1 MYINTC
7 ENSQSGGIQFA
18 GKLIHIYI
26 HILYNIQHPYIQTH
40 IGQIQVGFVLKGPPS
55 FNTIIMAGRHLA
67 PHLSD
72 VTVPPGMPPLE
83 PWQQKLMG
91 QVQTYHEQAFME
103 RRLLTPMVMNLPNPS
118 REQLVAFV
126 ASAAQKC
133 CGLNSCEAESLAL
146 ASVQCPAV
154 GQAADGIIHVS
165 PYAWLYTKS
174 SLCAATLTTRSWPG

>member
-26 HILYNIQHPYIQTH
+26 YTYYIIYSTH
-40 IGQIQVGFVLKGPPS
+40 TYRQIQVGFVLKGPPN
-55 FNTIIMAGRHLA
+55 FNTIIMRRQLA
-67 PHLSD
+67 PQLSD

-83 PWQQKLMG
+83 PWQQKLME

-103 RRLLTPMVMNLPNPS
+103 RKLLTPMVMNLHNPS
-118 REQLVAFV
+118 REQLVVFV

-133 CGLNSCEAESLAL
+133 CGLNSCEA
-146 ASVQCPAV
+146 
-154 GQAADGIIHVS
+154 
-165 PYAWLYTKS
+165 
-174 SLCAATLTTRSWPG
+174 LCLQRV